1 MHLQVL
7 FVSMFSTGLGFFSI
21 MFPMPPFCAYPAV
34 FKINF
39 KKVVRWCETEQ
50 GLAVSPYFTYFS
62 CYTIIATFALVL
74 RLFAK
79 YKHLGSPRCE
89 MKPICWEYYFRETH
103 LLSTIL
109 MKPTF
114 KSTKI
119 AKNLQ
124 LEVLRIR
131 ADGIKVRGIQLQRAA
146 ALKIK
151 GRLDQASDDTVNR
164 RADQRNE
171 RLETEFNGSRV
182 RKPYTLN
189 PAVFLFM
196 MNSSS

>member
-1 MHLQVL
+1 MEHACPYECICRFYLFPCFPRVWVFSVSCFLCRL
-7 FVSMFSTGLGFFSI
+7 FVHT
-21 MFPMPPFCAYPAV
+21 
-34 FKINF
+34 
-39 KKVVRWCETEQ
+39 
-50 GLAVSPYFTYFS
+50 LAVSPYFTYFS